1 MAEELMV
8 EEKSRLTIL
17 VIEDNKEFGANALS
31 ALKGNV
37 VFLATTLVEAK
48 ELAKDIK
55 FDTILSDVHVPERD
69 GMEPEAIVAAITDIC
84 LATGTTVCFV
94 TKADHHGILDLGDEG
109 YVSLRATTQ
118 GRALMTKMKSSKNN
132 ATSEADLFRNLET
145 TESKNIKSGSKTP
158 EIWNKALAMALNAKT
173 KPTSVGRAIRQV
185 GKIGLG
191 VINDGVM
198 PKVIPRK

>member
-8 EEKSRLTIL
+8 EEKSRLTVL
-17 VIEDNKEFGANALS
+17 VIEDNKEFAANALN

-37 VFLATTLVEAK
+37 VFLATTLVEAS

-55 FDTILSDVHVPERD
+55 FDIILSDVHVPERE
-69 GMEPEAIVAAITDIC
+69 GMEPEAIVTAITDIC

-94 TKADHHGILDLGDEG
+94 TKADHHGILELGDEG

-118 GRALMTKMKSSKNN
+118 GRALMAKMKSSRKGDS
-132 ATSEADLFRNLET
+132 TEAELFRNLGN
-145 TESKNIKSGSKTP
+145 TESENIKSGSKTQ
-158 EIWNKALAMALNAKT
+158 EIWSRALVMAMNAQAKST
-173 KPTSVGRAIRQV
+173 PVGRAIRQV

-191 VINDGVM
+191 VINDNGV
-198 PKVIPRK
+198 PKVVPRK